1 VTAPIFS
8 TITILVVLFVGPW
21 SDVNGRR
28 IPLIVS
34 LSGLS
39 SFPILSL
46 VCYFLMGKLTAI
58 QISLLAMIPI
68 TITGGAVVFGMSAY
82 SYISDTTTIKNR
94 TVRTGVLSAS
104 LRAGTPLG
112 FAVGGILTK
121 VGVGVV
127 PSLIF
132 AAAISLVALLI
143 LIFTIKD
150 IKPVGIDVD
159 ETIKKRS
166 AWIRYNPLTK
176 LIQALAILFTKRN
189 NHHIF
194 LLLVICH
201 ICYAAPGGG
210 KCSSVHIDAFLTES
224 GACVQKDRMT
234 NESDSFQNLLSLMHY
249 IFTSGQNKYE

>member
-28 IPLIVS
+28 IPLIVC
-34 LSGLS
+34 LSGIS

-46 VCYFLMGKLTAI
+46 VCYFLMGKLTVI
-58 QISLLAMIPI
+58 QISLVTKLPM
-68 TITGGAVVFGMSAY
+68 TITGGAVVFAMSAY
-82 SYISDTTTIKNR
+82 SYIADTRTIKNR

-112 FAVGGILTK
+112 LAVGAIFTK

-127 PSLIF
+127 PSHIF

-143 LIFTIKD
+143 LIFTIKN

-159 ETIKKRS
+159 ATIKKRS

-176 LIQALAILFTKRN
+176 LIQALAFLFTKRD

-210 KCSSVHIDAFLTES
+210 KCSSVHIDALLTEN
-224 GACVQKDRMT
+224 GVYVQR
-234 NESDSFQNLLSLMHY
+234 
-249 IFTSGQNKYE
+249 IA